1 MFITP
6 VSGPRMRNL
15 TSQTLDLQSGAT
27 TISMVLPSTSPGSEH
42 SYPSNTH
49 ACHKCSLS
57 THCQAWGWENNTD
70 EVLLSLVRE
79 MDIKETTNQHQ
90 RTTTRGGLWGEKNRV
105 TYVRGLVTGAEGEI
119 TSLNSAQGK
128 PGKAL

>member
-15 TSQTLDLQSGAT
+15 TPQTLDLQSVAA

-57 THCQAWGWENNTD
+57 AHCQAWGWEGNTG

-79 MDIKETTNQHQ
+79 LDIKETKKQQQ
-90 RTTTRGGLWGEKNRV
+90 RTTTRGGLWGEKNRA
-105 TYVRGLVTGAEGEI
+105 TCVRGLAMGAVGEL
-119 TSLNSAQGK
+119 TSLNSGQGK